1 MKLILKKVFLF
12 SSVFCL
18 SLPVFSD
25 VDTTSGMRGTV
36 NVSGATVVAEHTPTG
51 ITKTTTT
58 GSSGNFS
65 FSFLPIG
72 GPYTVKV
79 TAQGY
84 NSESIDGLYLNLGD
98 PLSFGVTLTAS
109 GAADEIVVTAKPAEA
124 FKMGTST
131 VLTRD
136 DMDAVPTINR
146 SVADF
151 AKMDPRVSV
160 NGGVGRNAQISVMGA
175 NARFNDFTIDGVS
188 FNDPFG
194 LNANGF
200 GTMRNPV
207 SMDFVD
213 QISVDITPFD
223 VSRGNTTGGS
233 IAAVTKSGSN
243 EFHGSAFYQN
253 RDEGNVG
260 DYDGQDFPE
269 FEDEVMAF
277 TFSGP
282 IIKDRLFFFAGYE
295 ENTKSLPGLFGTI
308 DSGAQNPA
316 EYVTTAIANEIRQYT
331 IDNYGGYDAGYI
343 NLVTFDETHEEWTVK
358 LDAVINDDHRAT
370 LNLSHSEDLT
380 PQRFNNWSRT
390 VFSNNWYYKPPEIDR
405 ASFTLYSD
413 WSDRLSTKFKYTS
426 YEMEEDDASYGDDFF
441 PEMAITMTDPN
452 NSSNEDVVFLGGDRF
467 RAANLINVESE
478 FLTFK
483 ADFDN
488 DDHVYTVGFE
498 RDDSDVV
505 NLFIARYNA
514 EVRFR
519 SFEDY
524 KNGIWSRLRIHEP
537 YAGHEAVGTMAADF
551 EVEKTS
557 MYIQDKW
564 FVNND
569 LTVMFGIRYDA
580 VETPIAPATNV
591 NFVSEY
597 GFSNASTFDFDVLQ
611 PRFSFNMDATD
622 LFAGSENVIAATLRG
637 GRGLFMGRIP
647 RVWYGNAYSRTGA
660 TGDYRGWFSNCAG
673 ITDPNDDDYSSRCP
687 GNMPKGDPTAFWL
700 TSPDSNYTIPSA
712 DDPYGVA
719 QSTDPNFEAPSSWR
733 TSLGLDLLLESGWD
747 ITLEY
752 NLDQVRNAVFFT
764 DLGLEREGTL
774 ADGRGYYG
782 GRGDYRLTNTDEGTT
797 EAWTIS
803 TAKEF
808 GDIKWYAGYTKMRA
822 NDIFELTS
830 AQSESSYGR
839 SVRADGENISAA
851 RSNFMV
857 EHKFISSLDYTTQI
871 FGNND
876 TRFSLVY
883 VAKSGEPYSVTFDG
897 YDDAFANDRSDG
909 GYDAA
914 YIPTGASD
922 PNVVFS
928 SSAVAETVMAHIN
941 GSGLA
946 GYKGQIVPRN
956 AFNSPWIR
964 SLDMRITQD
973 IEVMDGHKVILYLD
987 VTNLLNLIDDDKGVI
1002 REYSNR
1008 SRQIILDEDNPYDS
1022 QGRYNITGVDP
1033 DDGLFVYN
1041 QDGQSSYQWN
1051 LGFKYQF

>member
-1 MKLILKKVFLF
+1 MKTLFKKVFLF
-12 SSVFCL
+12 SSIACL
-18 SLPVFSD
+18 SLPFFAD

-36 NVSGATVVAEHTPTG
+36 NVSGATIVAEHTPTG
-51 ITKTTTT
+51 ITKTTTS
-58 GSSGNFS
+58 GSSGS
-65 FSFLPIG
+65 FRLSFLPIG

-79 TAQGY
+79 TAPGY
-84 NSESIDGLYLNLGD
+84 NSESIKGLYLNLGD
-98 PLSFGVTLTAS
+98 PLSFGVTLTS
-109 GAADEIVVTAKPAEA
+109 SSAADEIVVTAKPAEA

-136 DMDAVPTINR
+136 DMNAIPTINR

-160 NGGVGRNAQISVMGA
+160 NGGVGRDAEISVMGA
-175 NARFNDFTIDGVS
+175 NTKFNDFTIDGVS

-194 LNANGF
+194 LNDNGF

-233 IAAVTKSGSN
+233 IAVVTKSGSN

-260 DYDGQDFPE
+260 DYLGQDFPE

-282 IIKDRLFFFAGYE
+282 ILQDRLFFFVGYE
-295 ENTKSLPGLFGTI
+295 ENTKSLPGLYGTK
-308 DSGAQNPA
+308 DSGAQNSA
-316 EYVTTAIANEIRQYT
+316 SVVTTALANEIRQFT
-331 IDNYGGYDAGYI
+331 IDNYGGYDPGYI

-358 LDAVINDDHRAT
+358 LDAVISDDHRAT
-370 LNLSHSEDLT
+370 LNVSHSEDLT
-380 PQRFNNWSRT
+380 PQRYNNWSDT

-441 PEMAITMTDPN
+441 PEVNITVRDAVTGDRDN
-452 NSSNEDVVFLGGDRF
+452 VFLGGDRY
-467 RAANLINVESE
+467 RGANLINVESE
-478 FLTFK
+478 FLTLK
-483 ADFDN
+483 ADYDN
-488 DDHVYTVGFE
+488 DDHVYTVGYE

-505 NLFIARYNA
+505 NLFIARYNG
-514 EVRFR
+514 EVRFN
-519 SFEDY
+519 SFDDY

-537 YAGHEAVGTMAADF
+537 YAGHDAVGSMAADF

-569 LTVMFGIRYDA
+569 LTVMFGLRYDA
-580 VETPIAPATNV
+580 VETPIAPDTNV
-591 NFVSEY
+591 NFVKEY
-597 GFSNASTFDFDVLQ
+597 GFSNSETFDFNLLQ

-622 LFAGSENVIAATLRG
+622 LFSNREKVVAATLRG

-660 TGDYRGWFSNCAG
+660 TGDYRGWYSYDTSASNF
-673 ITDPNDDDYSSRCP
+673 P
-687 GNMPKGDPTAFWL
+687 GPMPKGDPTAFWL
-700 TSPDSNYTIPSA
+700 GAGSQYTVPSG
-712 DDPYGVA
+712 DNPYGVA

-733 TSLGLDLLLESGWD
+733 TSLGLDILTQGGWD
-747 ITLEY
+747 VTLEY
-752 NLDQVRNAVFFT
+752 NLDEVRQAIFFT
-764 DLGLEREGTL
+764 DLGIEQEGTL
-774 ADGRGYYG
+774 ADGRGIYG
-782 GRGDYRLTNTDEGTT
+782 GRGDYRLTNTDQGTT

-803 TAKEF
+803 TAKQF
-808 GDIKWYAGYTKMRA
+808 GDLNWFAGYTKMRA
-822 NDIFELTS
+822 NDVFELTS

-857 EHKFISSLDYTTQI
+857 EHKFITSLDYTTQLI
-871 FGNND
+871 GEND

-883 VAKSGEPYSVTFDG
+883 VRKSGEPYSVTFDG
-897 YDDAFANDRSDG
+897 NEDAFANDRSDG

-922 PNVVFS
+922 PNVVFA
-928 SSAVAETVMAHIN
+928 SSAVADAVMAHVN
-941 GSGLA
+941 SSGLRSF
-946 GYKGQIVPRN
+946 KGSVVPRN
-956 AFNSPWIR
+956 AFNSPWNS
-964 SLDMRITQD
+964 SLDLRITQD
-973 IEVMDGHKVILYLD
+973 IEVMEGHKVIVYLD
-987 VTNLLNLIDDDKGVI
+987 ITNLLNLIDDDKGI
-1002 REYSNR
+1002 ITEYSNR
-1008 SRQIILDEDNPYDS
+1008 SRQIILDSDNPYDS
-1022 QGRYNITGVDP
+1022 AGRYNIVGVDP
-1033 DDGLFVYN
+1033 DDGLRVYN
-1041 QDGQSSYQWN
+1041 KDGQSSYQWN

>member
-1 MKLILKKVFLF
+1 MKLILKKIFLF

-65 FSFLPIG
+65 LSFLPIG
-72 GPYTVKV
+72 GPYSVKV
-79 TAQGY
+79 TAPGY
-84 NSESIDGLYLNLGD
+84 NSESIDGLFLNLGD
-98 PLSFGVTLTAS
+98 PLSFGVTLTS
-109 GAADEIVVTAKPAEA
+109 TSAADEIIVTAKPVEA

-131 VLTRD
+131 VLTRTQ
-136 DMDAVPTINR
+136 MDAVPTINR

-151 AKMDPRVSV
+151 AKLDPRVSV

-175 NARFNDFTIDGVS
+175 NSRFNDFTIDGVS

-207 SMDFVD
+207 SMDFVE

-269 FEDEVMAF
+269 FEDEVIAF

-282 IIKDRLFFFAGYE
+282 LIKDKLFFFAGYE

-316 EYVTTAIANEIRQYT
+316 RVVTTALANEIRQYT
-331 IDNYGGYDAGYI
+331 IDNYGGYDPGYI
-343 NLVTFDETHEEWTVK
+343 NLVTYDETHEEWTVK

-370 LNLSHSEDLT
+370 LNVSHSEDLT
-380 PQRFNNWSRT
+380 PQRYNNWSRT

-413 WSDRLSTKFKYTS
+413 WTDRISTKFKYTS

-441 PEMAITMTDPN
+441 PEMNITITDPDSGDRDN
-452 NSSNEDVVFLGGDRF
+452 VFLGGDRY
-467 RAANLINVESE
+467 RGANLINVESE

-488 DDHVYTVGFE
+488 DDHIYTVGFE
-498 RDDSDVV
+498 RDDSEVV
-505 NLFIARYNA
+505 NLFIARYNG

-519 SFEDY
+519 SFDDY

-537 YAGHEAVGTMAADF
+537 YAGHDAVGTMAADF

-557 MYIQDKW
+557 FYMQDKW
-564 FVNND
+564 FVNDD

-580 VETPIAPATNV
+580 VETPIAPDTNV
-591 NFVSEY
+591 NFVEEY
-597 GFSNASTFDFDVLQ
+597 GFSNASKFDFDVVQ
-611 PRFSFNMDATD
+611 PRFSFNADV
-622 LFAGSENVIAATLRG
+622 SELLANNDNIVAATLRG

-660 TGDYRGWFSNCAG
+660 TGDYRGWFSY
-673 ITDPNDDDYSSRCP
+673 DPTASNFP
-687 GNMPKGDPTAFWL
+687 GPMPKGDPTAFWL
-700 TSPDSNYTIPSA
+700 TSPDSKYVVPDGSN
-712 DDPYGVA
+712 PYGVA
-719 QSTDPNFEAPSSWR
+719 QSTDPNFEAPSSYR
-733 TSLGLDLLLESGWD
+733 TSLGLDLLLTNGWD
-747 ITLEY
+747 VTFEY
-752 NLDQVRNAVFFT
+752 NLDQVRQAVFFT

-782 GRGDYRLTNTDEGTT
+782 GRGDYRLTNTDKGTT
-797 EAWTIS
+797 EAFTIS
-803 TAKEF
+803 GAKQF
-808 GDIKWYAGYTKMRA
+808 GDLNFYAGYTNMRA

-857 EHKFISSLDYTTQI
+857 EHKLITSIDYTTQI

-914 YIPTGASD
+914 YIPTSASD

-928 SSAVAETVMAHIN
+928 SAAVAETVMAHVN

-973 IEVMDGHKVILYLD
+973 IQVMEGHKVILYLD
-987 VTNLLNLIDDDKGVI
+987 ITNLLNLIDDDKGIV

-1022 QGRYNITGVDP
+1022 QGRYNIIGVDP

>member
-1 MKLILKKVFLF
+1 MKTFFKKVFLF
-12 SSVFCL
+12 SSVVCL
-18 SLPVFSD
+18 SLPFFAD

-51 ITKTTTT
+51 ITKTTTS
-58 GSSGNFS
+58 GSSGS
-65 FSFLPIG
+65 FRLTFLPLG
-72 GPYTVKV
+72 GPYTVKI
-79 TAQGY
+79 TAPGY
-84 NSESIDGLYLNLGD
+84 DSESIDGLYLNLGD
-98 PLSFGVTLTAS
+98 PLSFGVTLTS
-109 GAADEIVVTAKPAEA
+109 SSAADEIVVTAKPAEA

-136 DMDAVPTINR
+136 DMNAIPTINR

-160 NGGVGRNAQISVMGA
+160 NGGVGRDAEISVMGA
-175 NARFNDFTIDGVS
+175 NTKFNDFTIDGVS

-194 LNANGF
+194 LNDNGF
-200 GTMRNPV
+200 GTMKNPV

-233 IAAVTKSGSN
+233 IAVVTKSGTN

-260 DYDGQDFPE
+260 DYLGEDFPE

-277 TFSGP
+277 TFAGP
-282 IIKDRLFFFAGYE
+282 IIKDRLFFFVGYE
-295 ENTKSLPGLFGTI
+295 ENTTSLPGLYGTV
-308 DSGAQNPA
+308 DSNAQIKG
-316 EYVTTAIANEIRQYT
+316 ETVTTALANEIRQYT

-358 LDAVINDDHRAT
+358 LDAVISDDHRAT

-380 PQRFNNWSRT
+380 PQRYNYGET

-441 PEMAITMTDPN
+441 PEMNIRIGGDN
-452 NSSNEDVVFLGGDRF
+452 VFLGGDRY
-467 RAANLINVESE
+467 RGANLINVESE
-478 FLTFK
+478 FLTLK
-483 ADFDN
+483 ADYDN
-488 DDHVYTVGFE
+488 DDHLYTVGYE
-498 RDDSDVV
+498 SDNSDVV
-505 NLFIARYNA
+505 NLFIARYNG
-514 EVRFR
+514 EVRFD

-537 YAGHEAVGTMAADF
+537 YAGHDAVGTMAADF

-557 MYIQDKW
+557 LYIQDKW

-569 LTVMFGIRYDA
+569 LTVMFGLRYDA

-591 NFVSEY
+591 NFVKEY
-597 GFSNASTFDFDVLQ
+597 GFSNAETFDFNLLQ

-622 LFAGSENVIAATLRG
+622 FFSNRENVVAATLRG

-660 TGDYRGWFSNCAG
+660 TGDYRGWYDYDTSASNF
-673 ITDPNDDDYSSRCP
+673 P
-687 GNMPKGDPTAFWL
+687 GPMPKGDPTAFWL
-700 TSPDSNYTIPSA
+700 GAGSKYTVPSGDS
-712 DDPYGVA
+712 PYGVA

-733 TSLGLDLLLESGWD
+733 TSLALDILTQGGWD
-747 ITLEY
+747 VTLEY
-752 NLDQVRNAVFFT
+752 NLDEVRQAIFFT
-764 DLGLEREGTL
+764 DLGLEQEGTL
-774 ADGRGYYG
+774 ADGRGIYG
-782 GRGDYRLTNTDEGTT
+782 GRGDYRLTNTDQGTT

-803 TAKEF
+803 TAKQF
-808 GDIKWYAGYTKMRA
+808 GDVNWFAGYTKMRA
-822 NDIFELTS
+822 NDVFELTS

-839 SVRADGENISAA
+839 SVRADGENINAA

-857 EHKFISSLDYTTQI
+857 EHKFISSLDYTTQLI
-871 FGNND
+871 GNND

-883 VAKSGEPYSVTFDG
+883 VRKSGEPYSVTFDG
-897 YDDAFANDRSDG
+897 YDDAFANDKSDG

-922 PNVVFS
+922 PNVVFAS
-928 SSAVAETVMAHIN
+928 TAVADAVMAHVN
-941 GSGLA
+941 SSGLSS
-946 GYKGQIVPRN
+946 YKGTIVPRN
-956 AFNSPWIR
+956 AFNSPWNS
-964 SLDMRITQD
+964 SLDLRITQD
-973 IEVMDGHKVILYLD
+973 IEVMEGHKVIVYLD
-987 VTNLLNLIDDDKGVI
+987 ITNLLNLIDDDKGI
-1002 REYSNR
+1002 ITEYSNR
-1008 SRQIILDEDNPYDS
+1008 SRQIELDRDNPYDS
-1022 QGRYNITGVDP
+1022 EGRYNIVGVDP
-1033 DDGLFVYN
+1033 DDGLRVYN
-1041 QDGQSSYQWN
+1041 NNGQSSYQWN

>member
-1 MKLILKKVFLF
+1 MKTLFKKVFLF
-12 SSVFCL
+12 SSIVCL
-18 SLPVFSD
+18 SLPFFAD

-36 NVSGATVVAEHTPTG
+36 NVSGATIVAEHTPTG
-51 ITKTTTT
+51 ITKTTTS
-58 GSSGNFS
+58 GSSGS
-65 FSFLPIG
+65 FRLSFLPIG

-79 TAQGY
+79 TAPGY
-84 NSESIDGLYLNLGD
+84 NSESIKGLYLNLGD
-98 PLSFGVTLTAS
+98 PLSFGVTLTS
-109 GAADEIVVTAKPAEA
+109 SSAADEIVVTAKPAEA

-136 DMDAVPTINR
+136 DMNAIPTINR

-160 NGGVGRNAQISVMGA
+160 NGGVGRDAEISVMGA
-175 NARFNDFTIDGVS
+175 NTKFNDFTIDGVS

-194 LNANGF
+194 LNDNGF

-233 IAAVTKSGSN
+233 IAVVTKSGSN

-260 DYDGQDFPE
+260 DYLGQDFPE

-282 IIKDRLFFFAGYE
+282 ILQDRLFFFVGYE
-295 ENTKSLPGLFGTI
+295 ENTKSLPGLYGTK
-308 DSGAQNPA
+308 DSGAQNSA
-316 EYVTTAIANEIRQYT
+316 SVVTTALANEIRQFT
-331 IDNYGGYDAGYI
+331 IDNYGGYDPGYI

-358 LDAVINDDHRAT
+358 LDAVISDDHRAT
-370 LNLSHSEDLT
+370 LNVSHSEDLT
-380 PQRFNNWSRT
+380 PQRYNNWSDT

-441 PEMAITMTDPN
+441 PEVNITVRDAVTGDRDN
-452 NSSNEDVVFLGGDRF
+452 VFLGGDRY
-467 RAANLINVESE
+467 RGANLINVESE
-478 FLTFK
+478 FLTLK
-483 ADFDN
+483 ADYDN
-488 DDHVYTVGFE
+488 DDHVYTVGYE

-505 NLFIARYNA
+505 NLFIARYNG
-514 EVRFR
+514 EVRFN
-519 SFEDY
+519 SFDDY

-537 YAGHEAVGTMAADF
+537 YAGHDAVGSMAADF

-569 LTVMFGIRYDA
+569 LTVMFGLRYDA
-580 VETPIAPATNV
+580 VETPIAPDTNV
-591 NFVSEY
+591 NFVKEY
-597 GFSNASTFDFDVLQ
+597 GFSNSETFDFNLLQ

-622 LFAGSENVIAATLRG
+622 LFSNREKVVAATLRG

-660 TGDYRGWFSNCAG
+660 TGDYRGWYSYDTSASNF
-673 ITDPNDDDYSSRCP
+673 P
-687 GNMPKGDPTAFWL
+687 GPMPKGDPTAFWL
-700 TSPDSNYTIPSA
+700 GAGSKYTVPSG
-712 DDPYGVA
+712 DNPYGVA

-733 TSLGLDLLLESGWD
+733 TSLGLDILTQGGWD
-747 ITLEY
+747 VTLEY
-752 NLDQVRNAVFFT
+752 NLDEVRQAIFFT
-764 DLGLEREGTL
+764 DLGIEQEGTL
-774 ADGRGYYG
+774 ADGRGIYG
-782 GRGDYRLTNTDEGTT
+782 GRGDYRLTNTDQGTT

-803 TAKEF
+803 TAKQF
-808 GDIKWYAGYTKMRA
+808 GDLNWFAGYTKMRA
-822 NDIFELTS
+822 NDVFELTS

-857 EHKFISSLDYTTQI
+857 EHKFITSLDYTTQLI
-871 FGNND
+871 GEND

-883 VAKSGEPYSVTFDG
+883 VRKSGEPYSVTFDG
-897 YDDAFANDRSDG
+897 NEDAFANDRSDG

-922 PNVVFS
+922 PNVVFA
-928 SSAVAETVMAHIN
+928 SSAVADAVMAHVN
-941 GSGLA
+941 SSGLRSF
-946 GYKGQIVPRN
+946 KGSVVPRN
-956 AFNSPWIR
+956 AFNSPWNS
-964 SLDMRITQD
+964 SLDLRITQD
-973 IEVMDGHKVILYLD
+973 IEVMEGHKVIVYLD
-987 VTNLLNLIDDDKGVI
+987 ITNLLNLIDDDKGI
-1002 REYSNR
+1002 ITEYSNR
-1008 SRQIILDEDNPYDS
+1008 SRQIILDSDNPYDS
-1022 QGRYNITGVDP
+1022 AGRYNIVGVDP
-1033 DDGLFVYN
+1033 DDGLRVYN
-1041 QDGQSSYQWN
+1041 KDGQSSYQWN

>member
-1 MKLILKKVFLF
+1 MKLILKKIFLF

-51 ITKTTTT
+51 ITKRTTT
-58 GSSGNFS
+58 GSSGSFS
-65 FSFLPIG
+65 LSFLPIG

-79 TAQGY
+79 SAPGY
-84 NSESIDGLYLNLGD
+84 NSESIDGLFLNLGD
-98 PLSFGVTLTAS
+98 PLSFGVTLTGTS
-109 GAADEIVVTAKPAEA
+109 VADEIIVTAKPAEA

-131 VLTRD
+131 VLTRNQ
-136 DMDAVPTINR
+136 MDAVPTINR

-151 AKMDPRVSV
+151 AKLDPRVSV

-175 NARFNDFTIDGVS
+175 NSRFNDFTIDGVS

-207 SMDFVD
+207 SMDFVE

-269 FEDEVMAF
+269 FEDEVIAF

-282 IIKDRLFFFAGYE
+282 LIKDKLFFFAGYE

-316 EYVTTAIANEIRQYT
+316 RVVTTALANEIRQYT
-331 IDNYGGYDAGYI
+331 IDNYGGYDPGYI
-343 NLVTFDETHEEWTVK
+343 NLVTYDETHEEWTVK
-358 LDAVINDDHRAT
+358 LDAIINDDHRAT
-370 LNLSHSEDLT
+370 LNVSHSEDLT
-380 PQRFNNWSRT
+380 PQRYNNWSRT

-413 WSDRLSTKFKYTS
+413 WNDRISTKFKYTS
-426 YEMEEDDASYGDDFF
+426 YEMEEDDGSYGDDFF
-441 PEMAITMTDPN
+441 PEMNITITDPVSGDRDN
-452 NSSNEDVVFLGGDRF
+452 VFLGGDRY
-467 RAANLINVESE
+467 RGANLINVESE

-488 DDHVYTVGFE
+488 DDHIYTLGFE
-498 RDDSDVV
+498 RDDSEVV
-505 NLFIARYNA
+505 NLFIARYNG
-514 EVRFR
+514 EVRFS
-519 SFEDY
+519 SFDDY

-537 YAGHEAVGTMAADF
+537 YAGHDAVGTMAADF

-557 MYIQDKW
+557 LYMQDKW
-564 FVNND
+564 FVNSD

-580 VETPIAPATNV
+580 VETPIAPDTNV
-591 NFVSEY
+591 NFVKEY
-597 GFSNASTFDFDVLQ
+597 GFSNASKFDFDLIQ
-611 PRFSFNMDATD
+611 PRFSFNADVSD
-622 LFAGSENVIAATLRG
+622 LFANNENIIAATLRG

-660 TGDYRGWFSNCAG
+660 TGDYRGWFSY
-673 ITDPNDDDYSSRCP
+673 DPTASNFP
-687 GNMPKGDPTAFWL
+687 GPMPKGDPTAFWL
-700 TSPDSNYTIPSA
+700 TSSDSKYVVPDGSN
-712 DDPYGVA
+712 PYGVA
-719 QSTDPNFEAPSSWR
+719 QSTDPNFEAPSSYR
-733 TSLGLDLLLESGWD
+733 TSLGLDLLLDNGWD
-747 ITLEY
+747 VTFEY
-752 NLDQVRNAVFFT
+752 NLDQVNQAVFFT

-797 EAWTIS
+797 EAFTIS
-803 TAKEF
+803 GAKQF
-808 GDIKWYAGYTKMRA
+808 GDLNFYAGYTNMRA

-857 EHKFISSLDYTTQI
+857 EHKFITTLDYTTQI

-914 YIPTGASD
+914 YIPTGLSD
-922 PNVVFS
+922 PNVVFAS
-928 SSAVAETVMAHIN
+928 TAVAETVMAHVN

-946 GYKGQIVPRN
+946 SYKGQIVPRN

-973 IEVMDGHKVILYLD
+973 IQVMEGHKVILYLD
-987 VTNLLNLIDDDKGVI
+987 ITNLLNLIDDDKGIV

-1022 QGRYNITGVDP
+1022 QGRYNIIGVDP

>member
-1 MKLILKKVFLF
+1 MKTLFKKVFLF
-12 SSVFCL
+12 SSIACL
-18 SLPVFSD
+18 SLPFFAD

-36 NVSGATVVAEHTPTG
+36 NVSGATIVAEHTPTG
-51 ITKTTTT
+51 ITKTTTS
-58 GSSGNFS
+58 GSSGS
-65 FSFLPIG
+65 FRLSFLPIG

-79 TAQGY
+79 TAPGY
-84 NSESIDGLYLNLGD
+84 NSESIKGLYLNLGD
-98 PLSFGVTLTAS
+98 PLSFGVTLTS
-109 GAADEIVVTAKPAEA
+109 SSAADEIVVTAKPAEA

-136 DMDAVPTINR
+136 DMNAIPTINR

-160 NGGVGRNAQISVMGA
+160 NGGVGRDAEISVMGA
-175 NARFNDFTIDGVS
+175 NTKFNDFTIDGVS

-194 LNANGF
+194 LNDNGF

-233 IAAVTKSGSN
+233 IAVVTKSGSN

-260 DYDGQDFPE
+260 DYLGQDFPE
-269 FEDEVMAF
+269 FEDEVTAF

-282 IIKDRLFFFAGYE
+282 ILQDRLFFFVGYE
-295 ENTKSLPGLFGTI
+295 ENTKSLPGLYGTK
-308 DSGAQNPA
+308 DSGAQNSA
-316 EYVTTAIANEIRQYT
+316 SVVTTALANEIRQFT
-331 IDNYGGYDAGYI
+331 IDNYGGYDPGYI

-358 LDAVINDDHRAT
+358 LDAVISDDHRAT
-370 LNLSHSEDLT
+370 LNVSHSEDLT
-380 PQRFNNWSRT
+380 PQRYNNWSDT

-441 PEMAITMTDPN
+441 PEVNITVRDAVTGDRDN
-452 NSSNEDVVFLGGDRF
+452 VFLGGDRY
-467 RAANLINVESE
+467 RGANLINVESE
-478 FLTFK
+478 FLTLK
-483 ADFDN
+483 ADYDN
-488 DDHVYTVGFE
+488 DDHVYTIGYE

-505 NLFIARYNA
+505 NLFIARYNG
-514 EVRFR
+514 EVRFN
-519 SFEDY
+519 SFDDY

-537 YAGHEAVGTMAADF
+537 YAGHDAVGSMAADF

-569 LTVMFGIRYDA
+569 LTVMFGLRYDA
-580 VETPIAPATNV
+580 VETPIAPDTNV
-591 NFVSEY
+591 NFVKEY
-597 GFSNASTFDFDVLQ
+597 GFSNSETFDFNLLQ

-622 LFAGSENVIAATLRG
+622 LFSNREKVVAATLRG

-660 TGDYRGWFSNCAG
+660 TGDYRGWYSYDTSASNF
-673 ITDPNDDDYSSRCP
+673 P
-687 GNMPKGDPTAFWL
+687 GPMPKGDPTAFWL
-700 TSPDSNYTIPSA
+700 GAGSKYTVPSG
-712 DDPYGVA
+712 DNPYGVA

-733 TSLGLDLLLESGWD
+733 TSLGLDILTQGGWD
-747 ITLEY
+747 VTLEY
-752 NLDQVRNAVFFT
+752 NLDEVRQAIFFT
-764 DLGLEREGTL
+764 DLGIEQEGTL
-774 ADGRGYYG
+774 ADGRGIYG
-782 GRGDYRLTNTDEGTT
+782 GRGDYRLTNTDQGTT

-803 TAKEF
+803 TAKQF
-808 GDIKWYAGYTKMRA
+808 GDLNWFAGYTKMRA
-822 NDIFELTS
+822 NDVFELTS

-857 EHKFISSLDYTTQI
+857 EHKFITSLDYTTQLI
-871 FGNND
+871 GEND

-883 VAKSGEPYSVTFDG
+883 VRKSGEPYSVTFDG
-897 YDDAFANDRSDG
+897 NEDAFANDRSDG

-922 PNVVFS
+922 PNVVFA
-928 SSAVAETVMAHIN
+928 SSAVADAVMAHVN
-941 GSGLA
+941 SSGLRSF
-946 GYKGQIVPRN
+946 KGSVVPRN
-956 AFNSPWIR
+956 AFNSPWNS
-964 SLDMRITQD
+964 SLDLRITQD
-973 IEVMDGHKVILYLD
+973 IEVMEGHKVIVYLD
-987 VTNLLNLIDDDKGVI
+987 ITNLLNLIDDDKGI
-1002 REYSNR
+1002 ITEYSNR
-1008 SRQIILDEDNPYDS
+1008 SRQIILDSDNPYDS
-1022 QGRYNITGVDP
+1022 AGRYNIVGVDP
-1033 DDGLFVYN
+1033 DDGLRVYN
-1041 QDGQSSYQWN
+1041 KDGQSSYQWN

>member
-1 MKLILKKVFLF
+1 MKTLFKKVFLF
-12 SSVFCL
+12 SSIACL
-18 SLPVFSD
+18 SLPFFAD

-51 ITKTTTT
+51 ITKTTTS
-58 GSSGNFS
+58 GSSGS
-65 FSFLPIG
+65 FRLSFLPIG

-79 TAQGY
+79 TAPGY
-84 NSESIDGLYLNLGD
+84 NSESIKGLYLNLGD
-98 PLSFGVTLTAS
+98 PLSFGVTLTSSA
-109 GAADEIVVTAKPAEA
+109 AADEIVVTAKPAEA

-136 DMDAVPTINR
+136 DMNAIPTINR

-160 NGGVGRNAQISVMGA
+160 NGGVGRDAEISVMGA
-175 NARFNDFTIDGVS
+175 NTKFNDFTIDGVS

-194 LNANGF
+194 LNDNGF

-233 IAAVTKSGSN
+233 IAVVTKSGSN

-260 DYDGQDFPE
+260 DYLGQDFPE
-269 FEDEVMAF
+269 FEDEVTAF

-282 IIKDRLFFFAGYE
+282 ILQDRLFFFVGYE
-295 ENTKSLPGLFGTI
+295 ENTKSLPGLYGTK
-308 DSGAQNPA
+308 DSGAQNSA
-316 EYVTTAIANEIRQYT
+316 SVVTTALANEIRQFT
-331 IDNYGGYDAGYI
+331 IDNYGGYDPGYI

-370 LNLSHSEDLT
+370 LNVSHSEDLT
-380 PQRFNNWSRT
+380 PQRYNNWSDT

-441 PEMAITMTDPN
+441 PEVNITVTDAVTGDRDN
-452 NSSNEDVVFLGGDRF
+452 VFLGGDRY
-467 RAANLINVESE
+467 RGANLINVESE
-478 FLTFK
+478 FLTLK
-483 ADFDN
+483 ADYDN
-488 DDHVYTVGFE
+488 DDHVYTVGYE

-505 NLFIARYNA
+505 NLFIARYNG
-514 EVRFR
+514 EVRFN
-519 SFEDY
+519 SFDDY

-537 YAGHEAVGTMAADF
+537 YAGHDAVGSMAADF

-569 LTVMFGIRYDA
+569 LTVMFGLRYDA

-591 NFVSEY
+591 NFVKEY
-597 GFSNASTFDFDVLQ
+597 GFSNSETFDFNLLQ

-622 LFAGSENVIAATLRG
+622 LFSNREKVVAATLRG

-660 TGDYRGWFSNCAG
+660 TGDYRGWYSYDTSASNF
-673 ITDPNDDDYSSRCP
+673 P
-687 GNMPKGDPTAFWL
+687 GPMPKGDPTAFWL
-700 TSPDSNYTIPSA
+700 GAGSKYTVPSG
-712 DDPYGVA
+712 DNPYGVA

-733 TSLGLDLLLESGWD
+733 TSLGLDILTQGGWD
-747 ITLEY
+747 VTLEY
-752 NLDQVRNAVFFT
+752 NLDEVRQAIFFT
-764 DLGLEREGTL
+764 DLGIEQEGTL
-774 ADGRGYYG
+774 ADGRGIYG
-782 GRGDYRLTNTDEGTT
+782 GRGDYRLTNTDQGTT

-803 TAKEF
+803 TAKQF
-808 GDIKWYAGYTKMRA
+808 GDLNWFAGYTKMRA
-822 NDIFELTS
+822 NDVFELTS

-857 EHKFISSLDYTTQI
+857 EHKFITSLDYTTQLI
-871 FGNND
+871 GEND

-883 VAKSGEPYSVTFDG
+883 VRKSGEPYSVTFDG
-897 YDDAFANDRSDG
+897 NEDAFANDRSDG

-922 PNVVFS
+922 PNVVFA
-928 SSAVAETVMAHIN
+928 SSAVADAVMAHVN
-941 GSGLA
+941 SSGLRSF
-946 GYKGQIVPRN
+946 KGSVVPRN
-956 AFNSPWIR
+956 AFNSPWNS
-964 SLDMRITQD
+964 SLDLRITQD
-973 IEVMDGHKVILYLD
+973 IEVMEGHKVIVYLD
-987 VTNLLNLIDDDKGVI
+987 ITNLLNLIDDDKGI
-1002 REYSNR
+1002 ITEYSNR
-1008 SRQIILDEDNPYDS
+1008 SRQIILDSDNPYDS
-1022 QGRYNITGVDP
+1022 AGRYNIVGVDP
-1033 DDGLFVYN
+1033 DDGLRVYN
-1041 QDGQSSYQWN
+1041 KDGQSSYQWN

>member
-1 MKLILKKVFLF
+1 MKLILKKIFLF

-36 NVSGATVVAEHTPTG
+36 NVTGATVVAEHTPTG

-58 GSSGNFS
+58 GSSGSFS
-65 FSFLPIG
+65 LSFLPIG

-79 TAQGY
+79 SAPGY
-84 NSESIDGLYLNLGD
+84 NSESIDGLFLNLGD
-98 PLSFGVTLTAS
+98 PLSFGVTLTS
-109 GAADEIVVTAKPAEA
+109 TSAADEIIVTAKPAEA

-131 VLTRD
+131 VLTRTQ
-136 DMDAVPTINR
+136 MDAVPTINR

-151 AKMDPRVSV
+151 AKLDPRVSV

-175 NARFNDFTIDGVS
+175 NSRFNDFTIDGVS

-207 SMDFVD
+207 SMDFVE

-269 FEDEVMAF
+269 FEDEVIAF

-282 IIKDRLFFFAGYE
+282 LIKDKLFFFAGYE

-316 EYVTTAIANEIRQYT
+316 RVVTTALANEIRQYT
-331 IDNYGGYDAGYI
+331 IDNYGGYDPGYI
-343 NLVTFDETHEEWTVK
+343 NLVTYDETHEEWTVK
-358 LDAVINDDHRAT
+358 LDAVISDDHRAT
-370 LNLSHSEDLT
+370 LNVSHSEDLT
-380 PQRFNNWSRT
+380 PQRYNNWSRT

-413 WSDRLSTKFKYTS
+413 WNDRISTKFKYTS

-441 PEMAITMTDPN
+441 PEMNITITDPDSGDRDN
-452 NSSNEDVVFLGGDRF
+452 VFLGGDRY
-467 RAANLINVESE
+467 RGANLINVESE

-488 DDHVYTVGFE
+488 DDHIYTVGFE
-498 RDDSDVV
+498 RDDSEVV
-505 NLFIARYNA
+505 NLFIARYNG

-537 YAGHEAVGTMAADF
+537 YAGHDAVGTMAADF

-557 MYIQDKW
+557 LYMQDKW
-564 FVNND
+564 FVNSD

-591 NFVSEY
+591 NFVEEY
-597 GFSNASTFDFDVLQ
+597 GFSNASKFDFDLIQ
-611 PRFSFNMDATD
+611 PRFSFNADVSD
-622 LFAGSENVIAATLRG
+622 LFANNENIIAATLRG

-660 TGDYRGWFSNCAG
+660 TGDYRGWFSY
-673 ITDPNDDDYSSRCP
+673 DPTASNFP
-687 GNMPKGDPTAFWL
+687 GPMPKGDPTAFWL
-700 TSPDSNYTIPSA
+700 TSPDSKYVVPDGSN
-712 DDPYGVA
+712 PYGVA
-719 QSTDPNFEAPSSWR
+719 QSTDPNFEAPSSYR
-733 TSLGLDLLLESGWD
+733 TSLGLDLLLDNGWD
-747 ITLEY
+747 VTFEY
-752 NLDQVRNAVFFT
+752 NLDQVNKAVFFT

-797 EAWTIS
+797 EAFTIS
-803 TAKEF
+803 GAKQF
-808 GDIKWYAGYTKMRA
+808 GDLNFYAGYTNMRA

-857 EHKFISSLDYTTQI
+857 EHKFITTLDYTTQI

-928 SSAVAETVMAHIN
+928 SAAVAETVMAHVN
-941 GSGLA
+941 ASGLA

-973 IEVMDGHKVILYLD
+973 IQVMEGHKVILYLD
-987 VTNLLNLIDDDKGVI
+987 ITNLLNLIDDDKGIV

-1022 QGRYNITGVDP
+1022 QGRYNIIGVDP

>member
-1 MKLILKKVFLF
+1 MKPILKSLLLF
-12 SSVFCL
+12 SSVICL

-51 ITKTTTT
+51 ITKTTSA
-58 GSSGNFS
+58 GSSGSFS
-65 FSFLPIG
+65 LSFLPIG

-79 TAQGY
+79 SAPGY
-84 NSESIDGLYLNLGD
+84 NSESIKGLYLSLGD
-98 PLSFGVTLTAS
+98 PLNFGVTLTS
-109 GAADEIVVTAKPAEA
+109 SSVADEIVVTAKPASA

-136 DMDAVPTINR
+136 DMNAVPTINR

-160 NGGVGRNAQISVMGA
+160 NGGVGRDAEISVMGA
-175 NARFNDFTIDGVS
+175 NTKFNDFTIDGVS

-194 LNANGF
+194 LNDNGF

-233 IAAVTKSGSN
+233 IAVVTKSGSN

-295 ENTKSLPGLFGTI
+295 ENTKSLPGLYGTI

-316 EYVTTAIANEIRQYT
+316 EYVTTALANEIRQYT

-370 LNLSHSEDLT
+370 LNVSHSEDLT
-380 PQRFNNWSRT
+380 PQRYNNWSRT

-441 PEMAITMTDPN
+441 PEMSITVTDPD
-452 NSSNEDVVFLGGDRF
+452 NSSNRDVVFLGGDRY

-483 ADFDN
+483 ADYDN
-488 DDHVYTVGFE
+488 DDHLYTFGFE
-498 RDDSDVV
+498 RDNSDVV

-519 SFEDY
+519 SFDDY
-524 KNGIWSRLRIHEP
+524 KNGVWNRLRIHEP
-537 YAGHEAVGTMAADF
+537 YAGHDAVGTMAADF

-564 FVNND
+564 FVN
-569 LTVMFGIRYDA
+569 
-580 VETPIAPATNV
+580 
-591 NFVSEY
+591 
-597 GFSNASTFDFDVLQ
+597 
-611 PRFSFNMDATD
+611 
-622 LFAGSENVIAATLRG
+622 
-637 GRGLFMGRIP
+637 
-647 RVWYGNAYSRTGA
+647 
-660 TGDYRGWFSNCAG
+660 
-673 ITDPNDDDYSSRCP
+673 
-687 GNMPKGDPTAFWL
+687 
-700 TSPDSNYTIPSA
+700 
-712 DDPYGVA
+712 
-719 QSTDPNFEAPSSWR
+719 
-733 TSLGLDLLLESGWD
+733 SL
-747 ITLEY
+747 
-752 NLDQVRNAVFFT
+752 
-764 DLGLEREGTL
+764 
-774 ADGRGYYG
+774 
-782 GRGDYRLTNTDEGTT
+782 
-797 EAWTIS
+797 
-803 TAKEF
+803 
-808 GDIKWYAGYTKMRA
+808 
-822 NDIFELTS
+822 
-830 AQSESSYGR
+830 
-839 SVRADGENISAA
+839 
-851 RSNFMV
+851 
-857 EHKFISSLDYTTQI
+857 SLI
-871 FGNND
+871 
-876 TRFSLVY
+876 
-883 VAKSGEPYSVTFDG
+883 
-897 YDDAFANDRSDG
+897 
-909 GYDAA
+909 
-914 YIPTGASD
+914 
-922 PNVVFS
+922 
-928 SSAVAETVMAHIN
+928 HI
-941 GSGLA
+941 
-946 GYKGQIVPRN
+946 
-956 AFNSPWIR
+956 
-964 SLDMRITQD
+964 
-973 IEVMDGHKVILYLD
+973 
-987 VTNLLNLIDDDKGVI
+987 
-1002 REYSNR
+1002 
-1008 SRQIILDEDNPYDS
+1008 
-1022 QGRYNITGVDP
+1022 
-1033 DDGLFVYN
+1033 
-1041 QDGQSSYQWN
+1041 
-1051 LGFKYQF
+1051 

>member
-1 MKLILKKVFLF
+1 MKLILKKIFLF

-36 NVSGATVVAEHTPTG
+36 NVTGATVVAEHTPTG

-58 GSSGNFS
+58 SSSGSFS
-65 FSFLPIG
+65 LSFLPIG

-79 TAQGY
+79 SAPGY
-84 NSESIDGLYLNLGD
+84 NSESIDGLFLNLGD
-98 PLSFGVTLTAS
+98 PLSFGVTLTS
-109 GAADEIVVTAKPAEA
+109 TSAADEIIVTAKPAEA

-131 VLTRD
+131 VLTRTQ
-136 DMDAVPTINR
+136 MDAVPTINR

-151 AKMDPRVSV
+151 AKLDPRVSV

-175 NARFNDFTIDGVS
+175 NSRFNDFTIDGVS

-207 SMDFVD
+207 SMDFVE

-269 FEDEVMAF
+269 FEDEVIAF

-282 IIKDRLFFFAGYE
+282 LIKDKLFFFAGYE

-316 EYVTTAIANEIRQYT
+316 RVVTTALANEIRQYT
-331 IDNYGGYDAGYI
+331 IDNYGGYDPGYI
-343 NLVTFDETHEEWTVK
+343 NLVTYDETHEEWTVK
-358 LDAVINDDHRAT
+358 LDAVISDDHRAT
-370 LNLSHSEDLT
+370 LNVSHSEDLT
-380 PQRFNNWSRT
+380 PQRYNNWSRT

-413 WSDRLSTKFKYTS
+413 WNDRISTKFKYTS

-441 PEMAITMTDPN
+441 PEMNITITDPDSGDRDN
-452 NSSNEDVVFLGGDRF
+452 VFLGGDRY
-467 RAANLINVESE
+467 RGANLINVESE

-488 DDHVYTVGFE
+488 DDHIYTVGFE

-505 NLFIARYNA
+505 NLFIARYNG

-537 YAGHEAVGTMAADF
+537 YAGHDAVGTMAADF

-557 MYIQDKW
+557 LYMQDKW
-564 FVNND
+564 FVNSD

-591 NFVSEY
+591 NFVEEY
-597 GFSNASTFDFDVLQ
+597 GFSNASKFDFDLIQ
-611 PRFSFNMDATD
+611 PRFSFNADVSD
-622 LFAGSENVIAATLRG
+622 LFANNENIIAATLRG

-660 TGDYRGWFSNCAG
+660 TGDYRGWFSY
-673 ITDPNDDDYSSRCP
+673 DPTASNFP
-687 GNMPKGDPTAFWL
+687 GPMPKGDPTAFWL
-700 TSPDSNYTIPSA
+700 TSPDSKYVVPDGSN
-712 DDPYGVA
+712 PYGVA
-719 QSTDPNFEAPSSWR
+719 QSTDPNFEAPSSYR
-733 TSLGLDLLLESGWD
+733 TSLGLDLLLDNGWD
-747 ITLEY
+747 VTFEY
-752 NLDQVRNAVFFT
+752 NLDQVNKAVFFT

-797 EAWTIS
+797 EAFTIS
-803 TAKEF
+803 GAKQF
-808 GDIKWYAGYTKMRA
+808 GDLNFYAGYTNMRA

-857 EHKFISSLDYTTQI
+857 EHKFITTLDYTTQI

-928 SSAVAETVMAHIN
+928 SAAVAETVMAHVN
-941 GSGLA
+941 ASGLA

-973 IEVMDGHKVILYLD
+973 IQVMEGHKVILYLD
-987 VTNLLNLIDDDKGVI
+987 ITNLLNLIDDDKGIV

-1022 QGRYNITGVDP
+1022 QGRYNIIGVDP

>member
-1 MKLILKKVFLF
+1 MKTLFKKVFLF
-12 SSVFCL
+12 SSIACL
-18 SLPVFSD
+18 SLPFFAD

-51 ITKTTTT
+51 ITKTTTS
-58 GSSGNFS
+58 GSSGS
-65 FSFLPIG
+65 FRLSFLPIG

-79 TAQGY
+79 TAPGY
-84 NSESIDGLYLNLGD
+84 NSESIKGLYLNLGD
-98 PLSFGVTLTAS
+98 PLSFGVTLTS
-109 GAADEIVVTAKPAEA
+109 SSAADEIVVTAKPAEA

-136 DMDAVPTINR
+136 DMNAIPTINR

-160 NGGVGRNAQISVMGA
+160 NGGVGRDAEISVMGA
-175 NARFNDFTIDGVS
+175 NTKFNDFTIDGVS

-194 LNANGF
+194 LNDNGF

-233 IAAVTKSGSN
+233 IAVVTKSGSN

-260 DYDGQDFPE
+260 DYLGQDFPE

-282 IIKDRLFFFAGYE
+282 ILQDRLFFFVGYE
-295 ENTKSLPGLFGTI
+295 ENTKSLPGLYGTK
-308 DSGAQNPA
+308 DSGAQNSA
-316 EYVTTAIANEIRQYT
+316 SVVTTALANEIRQFT
-331 IDNYGGYDAGYI
+331 IDNYGGYDPGYI

-370 LNLSHSEDLT
+370 LNVSHSEDLT
-380 PQRFNNWSRT
+380 PQRYNNWSDT

-441 PEMAITMTDPN
+441 PEVNITVRDAVTGDSDN
-452 NSSNEDVVFLGGDRF
+452 VFLGGDRY
-467 RAANLINVESE
+467 RGANLINVESE
-478 FLTFK
+478 FLTLK
-483 ADFDN
+483 ADYDN
-488 DDHVYTVGFE
+488 DDHVYTIGYE

-505 NLFIARYNA
+505 NLFIARYNG
-514 EVRFR
+514 EVRFN
-519 SFEDY
+519 SFDDY

-537 YAGHEAVGTMAADF
+537 YAGHDAVGSMAADF
-551 EVEKTS
+551 EIEKTS

-569 LTVMFGIRYDA
+569 LTVMFGLRYDA
-580 VETPIAPATNV
+580 VETPIAPDTNV
-591 NFVSEY
+591 NFVKEY
-597 GFSNASTFDFDVLQ
+597 GFSNSETFDFNLLQ

-622 LFAGSENVIAATLRG
+622 LFSNREKVVAATLRG

-660 TGDYRGWFSNCAG
+660 TGDYRGWYSYDTSASNF
-673 ITDPNDDDYSSRCP
+673 P
-687 GNMPKGDPTAFWL
+687 GPMPKGDPTAFWL
-700 TSPDSNYTIPSA
+700 GAGSKYTVPSG
-712 DDPYGVA
+712 DNPYGVA

-733 TSLGLDLLLESGWD
+733 TSLGLDILTQGGWD
-747 ITLEY
+747 VTLEY
-752 NLDQVRNAVFFT
+752 NLDEVRQAIFFT
-764 DLGLEREGTL
+764 DLGIEQEGTL
-774 ADGRGYYG
+774 ADGRGIYG
-782 GRGDYRLTNTDEGTT
+782 GRGDYRLTNTDQGTT

-803 TAKEF
+803 TAKQF
-808 GDIKWYAGYTKMRA
+808 GDLNWFAGYTKMRA
-822 NDIFELTS
+822 NDVFELTS

-857 EHKFISSLDYTTQI
+857 EHKFITSLDYTTQLI
-871 FGNND
+871 GEND

-883 VAKSGEPYSVTFDG
+883 VRKSGEPYSVTFDG
-897 YDDAFANDRSDG
+897 NEDAFANDRSDG

-922 PNVVFS
+922 PNVVFA
-928 SSAVAETVMAHIN
+928 SSAVADAVMAHVN
-941 GSGLA
+941 SSGLRSF
-946 GYKGQIVPRN
+946 KGSVVPRN
-956 AFNSPWIR
+956 AFNSPWNS
-964 SLDMRITQD
+964 SLDLRITQD
-973 IEVMDGHKVILYLD
+973 IEVMEGHKVIVYLD
-987 VTNLLNLIDDDKGVI
+987 ITNLLNLIDDDKGI
-1002 REYSNR
+1002 ITEYSNR
-1008 SRQIILDEDNPYDS
+1008 SRQIILDSDNPYDS
-1022 QGRYNITGVDP
+1022 AGRYNIVGVDP
-1033 DDGLFVYN
+1033 DDGLRVYN
-1041 QDGQSSYQWN
+1041 KDGQSSYQWN

>member
-1 MKLILKKVFLF
+1 MKTLFKKVFLF
-12 SSVFCL
+12 SSIVCL
-18 SLPVFSD
+18 SLPFFAD

-51 ITKTTTT
+51 ITKTTTSGAS
-58 GSSGNFS
+58 GSFRLT
-65 FSFLPIG
+65 FLPLG

-79 TAQGY
+79 TAPGY
-84 NSESIDGLYLNLGD
+84 NSESINGLYLNLGD
-98 PLSFGVTLTAS
+98 PLSFGVTLTSAA
-109 GAADEIVVTAKPAEA
+109 AADEIVVTAKPAEA

-136 DMDAVPTINR
+136 DMNAIPTINR

-160 NGGVGRNAQISVMGA
+160 NGGVGRDAEISVMGA
-175 NARFNDFTIDGVS
+175 NTKFNDFTIDGVS

-194 LNANGF
+194 LNDNGF

-233 IAAVTKSGSN
+233 IAVVTKSGTN

-260 DYDGQDFPE
+260 DYLGQDFPE

-277 TFSGP
+277 TFAGP
-282 IIKDRLFFFAGYE
+282 LIKDRLFFFIGYE
-295 ENTKSLPGLFGTI
+295 ENTKSLPGLYGTV
-308 DSGAQNPA
+308 DSNAQNKG
-316 EYVTTAIANEIRQYT
+316 ETVTTALANEIRQYT

-370 LNLSHSEDLT
+370 LNVSHSEDLT
-380 PQRFNNWSRT
+380 PQRYNNWSET

-413 WSDRLSTKFKYTS
+413 WSDRLSTKFKYTT

-441 PEMAITMTDPN
+441 PEMNIRVGGDN
-452 NSSNEDVVFLGGDRF
+452 VFLGGDRY
-467 RAANLINVESE
+467 RGANLINVESE

-483 ADFDN
+483 ADYDN
-488 DDHVYTVGFE
+488 DDHVYTFGYE
-498 RDDSDVV
+498 SDNSDVV
-505 NLFIARYNA
+505 NLFIARYNG
-514 EVRFR
+514 EVRFD

-524 KNGIWSRLRIHEP
+524 QNGVWSRLRIHEP
-537 YAGHEAVGTMAADF
+537 YAGHDAVGTMAADF

-557 MYIQDKW
+557 LYIQDKW

-569 LTVMFGIRYDA
+569 LTVMFGLRYDA
-580 VETPIAPATNV
+580 VETPIAPAENV
-591 NFVSEY
+591 NFTKEY
-597 GFSNASTFDFDVLQ
+597 GFSNSETFDFDVIQ

-622 LFAGSENVIAATLRG
+622 MFANRENVIAATLRG

-660 TGDYRGWFSNCAG
+660 TGDYRGWYSNCAG
-673 ITDPNDDDYSSRCP
+673 DASVTNCP

-700 TSPDSNYTIPSA
+700 TSPDSNYTVPA
-712 DDPYGVA
+712 GTNPYGVA

-733 TSLGLDLLLESGWD
+733 TSLGLDILTQGGWD
-747 ITLEY
+747 VTVEY
-752 NLDQVRNAVFFT
+752 NLDQVRKAIFFT
-764 DLGLEREGTL
+764 DLGLEQEGTL
-774 ADGRGYYG
+774 ADGRGIYG
-782 GRGDYRLTNTDEGTT
+782 GRGDYRLTNTDKGTT

-803 TAKEF
+803 TAKQF
-808 GDIKWYAGYTKMRA
+808 GDVNWFAGYTKMRA

-839 SVRADGENISAA
+839 SVRADGENINAA

-857 EHKFISSLDYTTQI
+857 EHKFISSLDYTTQLI
-871 FGNND
+871 GNND

-883 VAKSGEPYSVTFDG
+883 VRKSGEPYSVTFDG

-914 YIPTGASD
+914 YVPTGASD
-922 PNVVFS
+922 PNVVFAS
-928 SSAVAETVMAHIN
+928 DAVADAVMAHVN
-941 GSGLA
+941 SSGLSS
-946 GYKGQIVPRN
+946 YKGTIVPRN
-956 AFNSPWIR
+956 AFNSPWNS
-964 SLDMRITQD
+964 SLDLRITQD
-973 IEVMDGHKVILYLD
+973 IEVMEGHKVIVYLD
-987 VTNLLNLIDDDKGVI
+987 ITNLLNLIDDDKGI
-1002 REYSNR
+1002 ITEYSNR
-1008 SRQIILDEDNPYDS
+1008 SRQIELDRDNPYDS
-1022 QGRYNITGVDP
+1022 QGRYNIVGVDP
-1033 DDGLFVYN
+1033 DDGLRVYN
-1041 QDGQSSYQWN
+1041 KDGQSSYQWN

>member
-1 MKLILKKVFLF
+1 MKTLFKKVFLF
-12 SSVFCL
+12 SSIACL
-18 SLPVFSD
+18 SLPFFAD

-51 ITKTTTT
+51 ITKTTTSGPS
-58 GSSGNFS
+58 GSFRL
-65 FSFLPIG
+65 SFLPIG

-79 TAQGY
+79 TAPGY
-84 NSESIDGLYLNLGD
+84 NSESIKGLYLNLGD
-98 PLSFGVTLTAS
+98 PLSFGVTLTS
-109 GAADEIVVTAKPAEA
+109 SSAADEIVVTAKPAEA

-136 DMDAVPTINR
+136 DMNAIPTINR

-160 NGGVGRNAQISVMGA
+160 NGGVGRDAEISVMGA
-175 NARFNDFTIDGVS
+175 NTKFNDFTIDGVS

-194 LNANGF
+194 LNDNGF

-233 IAAVTKSGSN
+233 IAVVTKSGSN

-260 DYDGQDFPE
+260 DYLGQDFPE

-277 TFSGP
+277 TFAGP
-282 IIKDRLFFFAGYE
+282 IIKDRLFFFVGYE
-295 ENTKSLPGLFGTI
+295 ENTTSLPGLYGTV
-308 DSGAQNPA
+308 DSNAQNKA
-316 EYVTTAIANEIRQYT
+316 ETVTTALANEIRQYT

-358 LDAVINDDHRAT
+358 LDAVISDDHRAT

-380 PQRFNNWSRT
+380 PQRYNYGET

-441 PEMAITMTDPN
+441 PEMNIRIGGDN
-452 NSSNEDVVFLGGDRF
+452 VFLGGDRY
-467 RAANLINVESE
+467 RGANLINVESE
-478 FLTFK
+478 FLTLK
-483 ADFDN
+483 ADYDN
-488 DDHVYTVGFE
+488 DDHVYTIGYE

-505 NLFIARYNA
+505 NLFIARYNG
-514 EVRFR
+514 EVRFN
-519 SFEDY
+519 SFDDY

-537 YAGHEAVGTMAADF
+537 YAVHDAVGSMAADF

-569 LTVMFGIRYDA
+569 LTVMFGLRYDA
-580 VETPIAPATNV
+580 VETPIAPDTNV
-591 NFVSEY
+591 NFVKEY
-597 GFSNASTFDFDVLQ
+597 GFSNSETFDFNLLQ

-622 LFAGSENVIAATLRG
+622 LFSNREKVVAATLRG

-660 TGDYRGWFSNCAG
+660 TGDYRGWYSYDTSASNF
-673 ITDPNDDDYSSRCP
+673 P
-687 GNMPKGDPTAFWL
+687 GPMPKGDPTAFWL
-700 TSPDSNYTIPSA
+700 GAGSKYTVPSG
-712 DDPYGVA
+712 DNPYGVA

-733 TSLGLDLLLESGWD
+733 TSLGLDILTQGGWD
-747 ITLEY
+747 VTLEY
-752 NLDQVRNAVFFT
+752 NLDEVRQAIFFT
-764 DLGLEREGTL
+764 DLGIEQEGTL
-774 ADGRGYYG
+774 ADGRGIYG
-782 GRGDYRLTNTDEGTT
+782 GRGDYRLTNTDQGTT

-803 TAKEF
+803 TAKQF
-808 GDIKWYAGYTKMRA
+808 GDLNWFAGYTKMRA
-822 NDIFELTS
+822 NDVFELTS

-857 EHKFISSLDYTTQI
+857 EHKFITSLDYTTQLI
-871 FGNND
+871 GEND

-883 VAKSGEPYSVTFDG
+883 VRKSGEPYSVTFDG
-897 YDDAFANDRSDG
+897 NEDAFANDRSDG

-922 PNVVFS
+922 PNVVFA
-928 SSAVAETVMAHIN
+928 SSAVADAVMAHVN
-941 GSGLA
+941 SSGLRSF
-946 GYKGQIVPRN
+946 KGSVVPRN
-956 AFNSPWIR
+956 AFNSPWNS
-964 SLDMRITQD
+964 SLDLRITQD
-973 IEVMDGHKVILYLD
+973 IEVMEGHKVIVYLD
-987 VTNLLNLIDDDKGVI
+987 ITNLLNLIDDDKGI
-1002 REYSNR
+1002 ITEYSNR
-1008 SRQIILDEDNPYDS
+1008 SRQIILDSDNPYDS
-1022 QGRYNITGVDP
+1022 AGRYNIVGVDP
-1033 DDGLFVYN
+1033 DDGLRVYN
-1041 QDGQSSYQWN
+1041 KDGQSSYQWN

>member
-1 MKLILKKVFLF
+1 MKTLFKKVFLF
-12 SSVFCL
+12 SSIACL
-18 SLPVFSD
+18 SLPFFAD

-51 ITKTTTT
+51 ITKTTTS
-58 GSSGNFS
+58 GSSGS
-65 FSFLPIG
+65 FRLSFLPIG

-79 TAQGY
+79 TAPGY
-84 NSESIDGLYLNLGD
+84 NSESIKGLYLNLGD
-98 PLSFGVTLTAS
+98 PLSFGVTLTS
-109 GAADEIVVTAKPAEA
+109 SSAADEIVVTAKPAEA

-136 DMDAVPTINR
+136 DMNAIPTINR

-160 NGGVGRNAQISVMGA
+160 NGGVGRDAEISVMGA
-175 NARFNDFTIDGVS
+175 NTKFNDFTIDGVS

-194 LNANGF
+194 LNDNGF
-200 GTMRNPV
+200 GTMKNPV

-233 IAAVTKSGSN
+233 IAVVTKSGTN

-260 DYDGQDFPE
+260 DYLGEEFPE

-277 TFSGP
+277 TFAGP
-282 IIKDRLFFFAGYE
+282 IIKDRLFFFVGYE
-295 ENTKSLPGLFGTI
+295 ENTTSLPGLYGTV
-308 DSGAQNPA
+308 DSNAQNKA
-316 EYVTTAIANEIRQYT
+316 ETVTTALANEIRQYT

-358 LDAVINDDHRAT
+358 LDAVISDDHRAT

-380 PQRFNNWSRT
+380 PQRYNYGET

-441 PEMAITMTDPN
+441 PEMNIRIGGDN
-452 NSSNEDVVFLGGDRF
+452 VFLGGDRY
-467 RAANLINVESE
+467 RGANLINVESE
-478 FLTFK
+478 FLTLK
-483 ADFDN
+483 ADYDN
-488 DDHVYTVGFE
+488 DDHVYTVGYE
-498 RDDSDVV
+498 RDNSDVV
-505 NLFIARYNA
+505 NLFIARYNG
-514 EVRFR
+514 EVRFN
-519 SFEDY
+519 SFDDY

-537 YAGHEAVGTMAADF
+537 YAGHDAVGSMAADF

-569 LTVMFGIRYDA
+569 LTVMFGLRYDA
-580 VETPIAPATNV
+580 VETPIAPDTNV
-591 NFVSEY
+591 NFVKEY
-597 GFSNASTFDFDVLQ
+597 GFSNSETFDFNLLQ

-622 LFAGSENVIAATLRG
+622 LFSNREKVVAATLRG

-660 TGDYRGWFSNCAG
+660 TGDYRGWYSYDTSASNF
-673 ITDPNDDDYSSRCP
+673 P
-687 GNMPKGDPTAFWL
+687 GPMPKGDPTAFWL
-700 TSPDSNYTIPSA
+700 GAGSKYTVPSG
-712 DDPYGVA
+712 DNPYGVA

-733 TSLGLDLLLESGWD
+733 TSLGLDILTQGGWD
-747 ITLEY
+747 VTLEY
-752 NLDQVRNAVFFT
+752 NLDEVRQAIFFT
-764 DLGLEREGTL
+764 DLGIEQEGTL
-774 ADGRGYYG
+774 ADGRGIYG
-782 GRGDYRLTNTDEGTT
+782 GRGDYRLTNTDQGTT

-803 TAKEF
+803 TAKQF
-808 GDIKWYAGYTKMRA
+808 GDLNWFAGYTNMRA
-822 NDIFELTS
+822 NDVFELTS

-839 SVRADGENISAA
+839 SVRADGENINAA

-857 EHKFISSLDYTTQI
+857 EHKFISSLDYTTQLI
-871 FGNND
+871 GNND

-883 VAKSGEPYSVTFDG
+883 VRKSGEPYSVTFDG

-922 PNVVFS
+922 PNVVFA
-928 SSAVAETVMAHIN
+928 SSAVADAVMAHVN
-941 GSGLA
+941 SSGLSS
-946 GYKGQIVPRN
+946 YKGTIVPRN
-956 AFNSPWIR
+956 AFNSPWNS
-964 SLDMRITQD
+964 SLDLRITQD
-973 IEVMDGHKVILYLD
+973 IEVMEGHKVIVYLD
-987 VTNLLNLIDDDKGVI
+987 ITNLLNLIDDDKGI
-1002 REYSNR
+1002 ITEYSNR
-1008 SRQIILDEDNPYDS
+1008 SRQIILDSDNPYDS
-1022 QGRYNITGVDP
+1022 AGRYNIVGVDP
-1033 DDGLFVYN
+1033 DDGLRVYN
-1041 QDGQSSYQWN
+1041 KDGQSSYQWN

>member
-1 MKLILKKVFLF
+1 MKLILKKIFLF

-36 NVSGATVVAEHTPTG
+36 NVTGATVVAEHTPTG

-58 GSSGNFS
+58 GSSGSFS
-65 FSFLPIG
+65 LSFLPIG

-79 TAQGY
+79 SAPGY
-84 NSESIDGLYLNLGD
+84 NSESIDGLFLNLGD
-98 PLSFGVTLTAS
+98 PLSFGVTLTS
-109 GAADEIVVTAKPAEA
+109 TSAADEIIVTAKPAEA

-131 VLTRD
+131 VLTRTQ
-136 DMDAVPTINR
+136 MDAVPTINR

-151 AKMDPRVSV
+151 AKLDPRVSV

-175 NARFNDFTIDGVS
+175 NSRFNDFTIDGVS

-207 SMDFVD
+207 SMDFVE

-269 FEDEVMAF
+269 FEDEVIAF

-282 IIKDRLFFFAGYE
+282 LIKDKLFFFAGYE

-316 EYVTTAIANEIRQYT
+316 RVVTTALANEIRQYT
-331 IDNYGGYDAGYI
+331 IDNYGGYDPGYI
-343 NLVTFDETHEEWTVK
+343 NLVTYDETHEEWTVK
-358 LDAVINDDHRAT
+358 LDAVISDDHRAT
-370 LNLSHSEDLT
+370 LNVSHSEDLT
-380 PQRFNNWSRT
+380 PQRYNNWSRT

-413 WSDRLSTKFKYTS
+413 WNDRISTKFKYTS

-441 PEMAITMTDPN
+441 PEMNITITDPDSGDRDN
-452 NSSNEDVVFLGGDRF
+452 VFLGGDRY
-467 RAANLINVESE
+467 RGANLINVESE

-488 DDHVYTVGFE
+488 DDHIYTVGFE
-498 RDDSDVV
+498 RDDSEVV
-505 NLFIARYNA
+505 NLFIARYNG

-537 YAGHEAVGTMAADF
+537 YAGHDAVGTMAADF

-557 MYIQDKW
+557 LYMQDKW
-564 FVNND
+564 FVNSD

-580 VETPIAPATNV
+580 VETPIAPDTNV
-591 NFVSEY
+591 NFVEEY
-597 GFSNASTFDFDVLQ
+597 GFSNASKFDFDLIQ
-611 PRFSFNMDATD
+611 PRFSFNADVSD
-622 LFAGSENVIAATLRG
+622 LFANNENIIAATLRG

-660 TGDYRGWFSNCAG
+660 TGDYRGWFSY
-673 ITDPNDDDYSSRCP
+673 DPTASNFP
-687 GNMPKGDPTAFWL
+687 GPMPKGDPTAFWL
-700 TSPDSNYTIPSA
+700 TSPDSKYVVPDGSN
-712 DDPYGVA
+712 PYGVA
-719 QSTDPNFEAPSSWR
+719 QSTDPNFEAPSSYR
-733 TSLGLDLLLESGWD
+733 TSLGLDLLLDNGWD
-747 ITLEY
+747 VTFEY
-752 NLDQVRNAVFFT
+752 NLDQVNKAVFFT

-797 EAWTIS
+797 EAFTIS
-803 TAKEF
+803 GAKQF
-808 GDIKWYAGYTKMRA
+808 GDLNFYAGYTNMRA

-857 EHKFISSLDYTTQI
+857 EHKFITTLDYTTQI

-928 SSAVAETVMAHIN
+928 SAAVAETVMAHVN
-941 GSGLA
+941 ASGLA

-973 IEVMDGHKVILYLD
+973 IQVMEGHKVILYLD
-987 VTNLLNLIDDDKGVI
+987 ITNLLNLIDDDKGIV

-1022 QGRYNITGVDP
+1022 QGRYNIIGVDP

>member
-1 MKLILKKVFLF
+1 MKPILKRILLF

-18 SLPVFSD
+18 SLPIFSD
-25 VDTTSGMRGTV
+25 VDTTSGMRGSV
-36 NVSGATVVAEHTPTG
+36 NVPGATVVAEHTPTG

-58 GSSGNFS
+58 GSSGSFS
-65 FSFLPIG
+65 LSFLPIG

-79 TAQGY
+79 SAPGY
-84 NSESIDGLYLNLGD
+84 NSESIDGLYLSLGD
-98 PLSFGVTLTAS
+98 PLSFGVTLTS
-109 GAADEIVVTAKPAEA
+109 SSAADEIVVTAKPAEA

-131 VLTRD
+131 LLTRD
-136 DMDAVPTINR
+136 QMDAVPTINR

-160 NGGVGRNAQISVMGA
+160 NGGVGRDAEISVMGA
-175 NARFNDFTIDGVS
+175 NTKFNDFTIDGVS

-194 LNANGF
+194 LNDNGF

-233 IAAVTKSGSN
+233 IAVVTKSGSN

-260 DYDGQDFPE
+260 DYLGQDFPE

-282 IIKDRLFFFAGYE
+282 IMQDRLFFFVGYE
-295 ENTKSLPGLFGTI
+295 ENTKSLPGLYGTK

-316 EYVTTAIANEIRQYT
+316 SVVTTALANEIRQFT
-331 IDNYGGYDAGYI
+331 IDNYGGYDPGYI

-358 LDAVINDDHRAT
+358 LDAVISDDHRAT
-370 LNLSHSEDLT
+370 LNVSHSEDLT
-380 PQRFNNWSRT
+380 PQRYNNWSRT

-441 PEMAITMTDPN
+441 PEMNITIRDSVTGDSDN
-452 NSSNEDVVFLGGDRF
+452 VFLGGDRY
-467 RAANLINVESE
+467 RGANLINVESE
-478 FLTFK
+478 FLTLK
-483 ADFDN
+483 SDYDN
-488 DDHVYTVGFE
+488 DDHLYTVGFE

-505 NLFIARYNA
+505 NLFIARYNG
-514 EVRFR
+514 EVRFN

-524 KNGIWSRLRIHEP
+524 KNGVWSRLRIHEP
-537 YAGHEAVGTMAADF
+537 YAGHNAVGTMAADF

-569 LTVMFGIRYDA
+569 LTVMFGLRYDA

-591 NFVSEY
+591 NFVKEY
-597 GFSNASTFDFDVLQ
+597 GFSNASKFDFDLMQ
-611 PRFSFNMDATD
+611 PRFSFNMNVTD
-622 LFAGSENVIAATLRG
+622 LFQNRQKVVDATLRG

-647 RVWYGNAYSRTGA
+647 RVWFGNAYSRTGA
-660 TGDYRGWFSNCAG
+660 TGDYRGWYSNCAG
-673 ITDPNDDDYSSRCP
+673 DESVTNCP

-700 TSPDSNYTIPSA
+700 TSPDSKYSIPAA
-712 DDPYGVA
+712 DNPYGVA

-733 TSLGLDLLLESGWD
+733 TSLGLDILLDSGWD
-747 ITLEY
+747 LTLEY
-752 NLDQVRNAVFFT
+752 NLDQVRQAVFFT

-774 ADGRGYYG
+774 ADGRGIYG
-782 GRGDYRLTNTDEGTT
+782 GRGDYRLTNTDKGAT
-797 EAWTIS
+797 EAWTFT
-803 TAKEF
+803 TAKQF
-808 GDIKWYAGYTKMRA
+808 GDINWFAGYTKMRA
-822 NDIFELTS
+822 TDIFELTS

-839 SVRADGENISAA
+839 SVRADGENIVAA
-851 RSNFMV
+851 RSNFMA
-857 EHKFISSLDYTTQI
+857 EHKLITGLDYTTQLI
-871 FGNND
+871 GNND

-883 VAKSGEPYSVTFDG
+883 VRKSGEPYSVTFDG

-922 PNVVFS
+922 PNVVFAS
-928 SSAVAETVMAHIN
+928 AAVADAVMAHVN

-946 GYKGQIVPRN
+946 GYKGSIVPRN
-956 AFNSPWIR
+956 AFNSPWTS
-964 SLDMRITQD
+964 SLDLRITQD
-973 IEVMDGHKVILYLD
+973 INVMDGHKVILYLD
-987 VTNLLNLIDDDKGVI
+987 ITNVLNLLDDDKGI
-1002 REYSNR
+1002 MKEYSNR

-1022 QGRYNITGVDP
+1022 QGRYNIVGVDP
-1033 DDGLFVYN
+1033 DDGLFVRN
-1041 QDGQSSYQWN
+1041 KDGQSSYQWN

>member
-1 MKLILKKVFLF
+1 MKLILKKIFLF

-36 NVSGATVVAEHTPTG
+36 NVSGATVVAVHTPTG

-65 FSFLPIG
+65 LSFLPIG
-72 GPYTVKV
+72 GPYSVKV
-79 TAQGY
+79 TAPGY
-84 NSESIDGLYLNLGD
+84 NSESIDGLFLNLGD
-98 PLSFGVTLTAS
+98 PLSFGVTLTS
-109 GAADEIVVTAKPAEA
+109 TSAADEIIVTAKPVEA

-131 VLTRD
+131 VLTRTQ
-136 DMDAVPTINR
+136 MDAVPTINR

-151 AKMDPRVSV
+151 AKLDPRVSV

-175 NARFNDFTIDGVS
+175 NSRFNDFTIDGVS

-207 SMDFVD
+207 SMDFVE

-269 FEDEVMAF
+269 FEDEVIAF

-282 IIKDRLFFFAGYE
+282 LIKDKLFFFAGYE

-316 EYVTTAIANEIRQYT
+316 RVVTTALANEIRQYT
-331 IDNYGGYDAGYI
+331 IDNYGGYDPGYI
-343 NLVTFDETHEEWTVK
+343 NLVTYDETHEEWTVK

-370 LNLSHSEDLT
+370 LNVSHSEDLT
-380 PQRFNNWSRT
+380 PQRYNNWSRT

-413 WSDRLSTKFKYTS
+413 WTDRISTKFKYTS

-441 PEMAITMTDPN
+441 PEMNITITDPDSGDRDN
-452 NSSNEDVVFLGGDRF
+452 VFLGGDRY
-467 RAANLINVESE
+467 RGANLINVESE
-478 FLTFK
+478 FVTFK

-488 DDHVYTVGFE
+488 DDHIYTVGFE
-498 RDDSDVV
+498 RDDSEVV
-505 NLFIARYNA
+505 NLFIARYNG

-519 SFEDY
+519 SFDDY

-537 YAGHEAVGTMAADF
+537 YAGHDAVGTMAADF

-557 MYIQDKW
+557 FYMQDKW
-564 FVNND
+564 FVNDD

-580 VETPIAPATNV
+580 VETPIAPDTNV
-591 NFVSEY
+591 NFVEEY
-597 GFSNASTFDFDVLQ
+597 GFSNASKFDFDVVQ
-611 PRFSFNMDATD
+611 PRFSFNADV
-622 LFAGSENVIAATLRG
+622 SELLANNDNIVAATLRG

-660 TGDYRGWFSNCAG
+660 TGDYRGWFSY
-673 ITDPNDDDYSSRCP
+673 DPTASNFP
-687 GNMPKGDPTAFWL
+687 GPMPKGDPTAFWL
-700 TSPDSNYTIPSA
+700 TSPDSKYVVPDGSN
-712 DDPYGVA
+712 PYGVA
-719 QSTDPNFEAPSSWR
+719 QSTDPNFEAPSSYR
-733 TSLGLDLLLESGWD
+733 TSLGLDLLLTNGWD
-747 ITLEY
+747 VTFEY
-752 NLDQVRNAVFFT
+752 NLDQVRQAVFFT

-782 GRGDYRLTNTDEGTT
+782 GRGDYRLTNTDKGTT
-797 EAWTIS
+797 EAFTIS
-803 TAKEF
+803 GAKQF
-808 GDIKWYAGYTKMRA
+808 GDLNFYAGYTNMRA

-857 EHKFISSLDYTTQI
+857 EHKLITSIDYTTQI

-914 YIPTGASD
+914 YIPTSASD

-928 SSAVAETVMAHIN
+928 SAAVAETVMAHVN

-973 IEVMDGHKVILYLD
+973 IQVMEGHKVILYLD
-987 VTNLLNLIDDDKGVI
+987 ITNLLNLIDDDKGIV

-1022 QGRYNITGVDP
+1022 QGRYNIIGVDP

>member
-1 MKLILKKVFLF
+1 MKTLFKKVFLF
-12 SSVFCL
+12 SSIACL
-18 SLPVFSD
+18 SLPFFAD

-36 NVSGATVVAEHTPTG
+36 NVSGATIVAEHTPTG
-51 ITKTTTT
+51 ITKTTTS
-58 GSSGNFS
+58 GSSGS
-65 FSFLPIG
+65 FRLSFLPIG

-79 TAQGY
+79 TAPGY
-84 NSESIDGLYLNLGD
+84 NSESIKGLYLNLGD
-98 PLSFGVTLTAS
+98 PLSFGVTLTS
-109 GAADEIVVTAKPAEA
+109 SSAADEIVVTAKPAEA

-136 DMDAVPTINR
+136 DMNAIPTINR

-160 NGGVGRNAQISVMGA
+160 NGGVGRDAEISVMGA
-175 NARFNDFTIDGVS
+175 NTKFNDFTIDGVS

-194 LNANGF
+194 LNDNGF

-233 IAAVTKSGSN
+233 IAVVTKSGSN

-260 DYDGQDFPE
+260 DYLGQDFPE

-282 IIKDRLFFFAGYE
+282 ILQDRLFFFVGYE
-295 ENTKSLPGLFGTI
+295 ENTKSLPGLYGTK
-308 DSGAQNPA
+308 DSGAQNSA
-316 EYVTTAIANEIRQYT
+316 SVVTTALANEIRQFT
-331 IDNYGGYDAGYI
+331 IDNYGGYDPGYI

-358 LDAVINDDHRAT
+358 LDAVISDDHRAT
-370 LNLSHSEDLT
+370 LNVSHSEDLT
-380 PQRFNNWSRT
+380 PQRYNNWSDT

-441 PEMAITMTDPN
+441 PEVNITVRDAVTGDRDN
-452 NSSNEDVVFLGGDRF
+452 VFLGGDRY
-467 RAANLINVESE
+467 RGANLINVESE
-478 FLTFK
+478 FLTLK
-483 ADFDN
+483 ADYDN
-488 DDHVYTVGFE
+488 DDHVYTVGYE

-505 NLFIARYNA
+505 NLFIARYNG
-514 EVRFR
+514 EVRFN
-519 SFEDY
+519 SFDDY

-537 YAGHEAVGTMAADF
+537 YAGHDAVGSMAADF

-569 LTVMFGIRYDA
+569 LTVMFGLRYDA
-580 VETPIAPATNV
+580 VETPIAPDTNV
-591 NFVSEY
+591 NFVKEY
-597 GFSNASTFDFDVLQ
+597 GFSNSETFDFNLLQ

-622 LFAGSENVIAATLRG
+622 LFSNREKVVAATLRG

-660 TGDYRGWFSNCAG
+660 TGDYRGWYSYDTSASNF
-673 ITDPNDDDYSSRCP
+673 P
-687 GNMPKGDPTAFWL
+687 GPMPKGDPTAFWL
-700 TSPDSNYTIPSA
+700 GAGSKYTVPSG
-712 DDPYGVA
+712 DNPYGVA

-733 TSLGLDLLLESGWD
+733 TSLGLDILTQGGWD
-747 ITLEY
+747 VTLEY
-752 NLDQVRNAVFFT
+752 NLDEVRQAIFFT
-764 DLGLEREGTL
+764 DLGIEQEGTL
-774 ADGRGYYG
+774 ADGRGIYG
-782 GRGDYRLTNTDEGTT
+782 GRGDYRLTNTDQGTT

-803 TAKEF
+803 TAKQF
-808 GDIKWYAGYTKMRA
+808 GDLNWFAGYTKMRA
-822 NDIFELTS
+822 NDVFELTS

-857 EHKFISSLDYTTQI
+857 EHKFITSLDYTTQLI
-871 FGNND
+871 GEND

-883 VAKSGEPYSVTFDG
+883 VRKSGEPYSVTFDG
-897 YDDAFANDRSDG
+897 NEDAFANGRSDG

-922 PNVVFS
+922 PNVVFA
-928 SSAVAETVMAHIN
+928 SSAVADAVMAHVN
-941 GSGLA
+941 SSGLRSF
-946 GYKGQIVPRN
+946 KGSVVPRN
-956 AFNSPWIR
+956 AFNSPWNS
-964 SLDMRITQD
+964 SLDLRITQD
-973 IEVMDGHKVILYLD
+973 IEVMEGHKVIVYLD
-987 VTNLLNLIDDDKGVI
+987 ITNLLNLIDDDKGI
-1002 REYSNR
+1002 ITEYSNR
-1008 SRQIILDEDNPYDS
+1008 SRQIILDSDNPYDS
-1022 QGRYNITGVDP
+1022 AGRYNIVGVDP
-1033 DDGLFVYN
+1033 DDGLRVYN
-1041 QDGQSSYQWN
+1041 KDGQSSYQWN

>member
-1 MKLILKKVFLF
+1 MKLILKKIFLF

-18 SLPVFSD
+18 NLPVFSD

-51 ITKTTTT
+51 ITKRTTT
-58 GSSGNFS
+58 GSSGSFS
-65 FSFLPIG
+65 LSFLPIG

-79 TAQGY
+79 SAPGY
-84 NSESIDGLYLNLGD
+84 NSESIDGLFLNLGD
-98 PLSFGVTLTAS
+98 PLSFGVTLTGTS
-109 GAADEIVVTAKPAEA
+109 AADEIIVTAKPAEA

-131 VLTRD
+131 ILTRNQ
-136 DMDAVPTINR
+136 MDAVPTINR

-151 AKMDPRVSV
+151 AKLDPRVSV

-175 NARFNDFTIDGVS
+175 NSRFNDFTIDGVS

-207 SMDFVD
+207 SMDFVE

-269 FEDEVMAF
+269 FEDEVIAF

-282 IIKDRLFFFAGYE
+282 LIKDKLFFFAGYE

-316 EYVTTAIANEIRQYT
+316 RVVTTALANEIRQYT
-331 IDNYGGYDAGYI
+331 IDNYGGYDPGYI
-343 NLVTFDETHEEWTVK
+343 NLVTYDETHEEWTVK
-358 LDAVINDDHRAT
+358 LDAIINDDHRAT
-370 LNLSHSEDLT
+370 LNVSHSEDLT
-380 PQRFNNWSRT
+380 PQRYNNWSRT

-413 WSDRLSTKFKYTS
+413 WNDRISTKFKYTS
-426 YEMEEDDASYGDDFF
+426 YEMEEDDGSYGDDFF
-441 PEMAITMTDPN
+441 PEMNITITDPVSGDRDN
-452 NSSNEDVVFLGGDRF
+452 VFLGGDRY
-467 RAANLINVESE
+467 RGANLINVESE

-488 DDHVYTVGFE
+488 DDHIYTLGFE
-498 RDDSDVV
+498 RDDSEVV
-505 NLFIARYNA
+505 NLFIARYNG

-519 SFEDY
+519 SFDDY

-537 YAGHEAVGTMAADF
+537 YAGHDAVGTMAADF

-557 MYIQDKW
+557 LYMQDKW
-564 FVNND
+564 FVNSD

-580 VETPIAPATNV
+580 VETPIAPDTNV
-591 NFVSEY
+591 NFVKEY
-597 GFSNASTFDFDVLQ
+597 GFSNASKFDFDLIQ
-611 PRFSFNMDATD
+611 PRFSFNADVSD
-622 LFAGSENVIAATLRG
+622 LFANNENIIAATLRG

-660 TGDYRGWFSNCAG
+660 TGDYRGWFSY
-673 ITDPNDDDYSSRCP
+673 DPTASNFP
-687 GNMPKGDPTAFWL
+687 GPMPKGDPTAFWL
-700 TSPDSNYTIPSA
+700 TSSDSKYVVPDGSN
-712 DDPYGVA
+712 PYGVA
-719 QSTDPNFEAPSSWR
+719 QSTDPNFEAPSSYR
-733 TSLGLDLLLESGWD
+733 TSLGLDLLLDNGWD
-747 ITLEY
+747 VTFEY
-752 NLDQVRNAVFFT
+752 NLDQVNQAVFFT

-797 EAWTIS
+797 EAFTIS
-803 TAKEF
+803 GAKQF
-808 GDIKWYAGYTKMRA
+808 GDLNFYAGYTNMRA

-857 EHKFISSLDYTTQI
+857 EHKFITTLDYTTQI

-914 YIPTGASD
+914 YIPTGVSD
-922 PNVVFS
+922 PNVIFAS
-928 SSAVAETVMAHIN
+928 TAVAETVMAHVN

-973 IEVMDGHKVILYLD
+973 IQVMEGHKVILYLD
-987 VTNLLNLIDDDKGVI
+987 ITNLLNLIDDDKGIV

-1022 QGRYNITGVDP
+1022 QGRYNIIGVDP